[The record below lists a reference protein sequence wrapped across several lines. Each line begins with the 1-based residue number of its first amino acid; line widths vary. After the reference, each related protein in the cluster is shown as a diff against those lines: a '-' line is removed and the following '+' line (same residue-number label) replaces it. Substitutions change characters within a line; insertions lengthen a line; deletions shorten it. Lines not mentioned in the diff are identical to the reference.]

1 MIVMLDKTND
11 NRSFIDELK
20 SIENNLIT
28 MDSSGSYYIITDND
42 YITNIVTMCGY
53 QEVSADRAYTLFR
66 INNKVAK
73 FVAPYIVNHP
83 NYYRAFTLLTTKKI
97 RVSDFARYSYFFGD
111 DSTLEAAV
119 VAVLRSLNDTLMAYR
134 IRLDALELDFDQ
146 EFLKASYAMPDYS
159 NINADSIWV
168 TIQDTVRK
176 VDRKFVYNFVEEL
189 NSVLRY
195 YEHRGYSVSKQ
206 LVV

>member
-28 MDSSGSYYIITDND
+28 MDSSGSFYIITDND

-73 FVAPYIVNHP
+73 FVEPYIVNHP

-97 RVSDFARYSYFFGD
+97 RVSDFARYSYFFGN

-119 VAVLRSLNDTLMAYR
+119 VVVLRALNDTLLAYR

-146 EFLKASYAMPDYS
+146 EFLEVSYTMPDYN
-159 NINADSIWV
+159 NINADSIWA
-168 TIQDTVRK
+168 TINDTVGK

-189 NSVLRY
+189 NRELTY
-195 YEHRGYSVSKQ
+195 YAQQSTVSKP

>member
-28 MDSSGSYYIITDND
+28 MDSSGSFYIITDND
-42 YITNIVTMCGY
+42 YITSIVTMCGY
-53 QEVSADRAYTLFR
+53 PEVSADRAYTLFR

-73 FVAPYIVNHP
+73 FVEPYIVNHP
-83 NYYRAFTLLTTKKI
+83 NYYLAFTLLTTKKI
-97 RVSDFARYSYFFGD
+97 KVSDFTRYSYFFDG
-111 DSTLEAAV
+111 DSTLESAIV
-119 VAVLRSLNDTLMAYR
+119 VAMKSLNETLLAYR

-146 EFLKASYAMPDYS
+146 EFLEASYAMPDYN

-168 TIQDTVRK
+168 TIKDTVHK

-189 NSVLRY
+189 NRELTY
-195 YEHRGYSVSKQ
+195 YAQRSNVSKEI
-206 LVV
+206 VV